1 MYPVIR
7 LFDLKRIDYKF
18 IHIGQHYDP
27 ELFLEFLKAFKI
39 REPDYSIELTAPS
52 GSPINLEDDGYMHT
66 KGDHAMPESVPRRS
80 NAGHV
85 GESVVGLSPLAQR
98 HA

>member
-1 MYPVIR
+1 MSFAVITGTRSEIIKMYPVIR

-27 ELFLEFLKAFKI
+27 ELFLEFLKGFKI

-52 GSPINLEDDGYMHT
+52 GSPDQFG
-66 KGDHAMPESVPRRS
+66 G
-80 NAGHV
+80 
-85 GESVVGLSPLAQR
+85 
-98 HA
+98 